1 VAGRIDLPTIR
12 AAWWTVRSAKAARR
26 YLDRDGGLEAVQ
38 SLPPVPA
45 LPDEAGRGV
54 HAVLRRRDDTC
65 LVRSMVVQAWDAAHG
80 RRRDL
85 IVGVTVPSEG
95 FEAHAWLDGD
105 PPPPPEA
112 GFTEL
117 LRRPAR

>member
-1 VAGRIDLPTIR
+1 MARRIDVATL
-12 AAWWTVRSAKAARR
+12 RSALWALRSARR
-26 YLDRDGGLEAVQ
+26 ARRSLDRHGLEATRR
-38 SLPPVPA
+38 LPAVPA
-45 LPDEAGRGV
+45 VPDEAGRGV
-54 HAVLRRRDDTC
+54 RAVLRRRNDTC
-65 LVRSMVVQAWDAAHG
+65 LVQSMVVQAWDAAHG

-112 GFTEL
+112 GFKEL

>member
-1 VAGRIDLPTIR
+1 VPGRIDVPTLR
-12 AAWWTVRSAKAARR
+12 SAWWTLRSARR
-26 YLDRDGGLEAVQ
+26 VRRHLDRDGLEANLR
-38 SLPPVPA
+38 LPPVP
-45 LPDEAGRGV
+45 PVSDEAGRGV
-54 HAVLRRRDDTC
+54 YAVLRRRNDTC

-85 IVGVTVPSEG
+85 IVGVTAPNEN

-105 PPPPPEA
+105 TPPEEA
-112 GFTEL
+112 GLKEL